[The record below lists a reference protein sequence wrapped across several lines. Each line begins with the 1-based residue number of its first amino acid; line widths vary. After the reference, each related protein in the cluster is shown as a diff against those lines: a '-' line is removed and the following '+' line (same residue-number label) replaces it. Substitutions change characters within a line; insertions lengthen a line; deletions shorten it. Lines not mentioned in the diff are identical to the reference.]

1 MKRYFFLCLL
11 IVSLRGFAQQTQFH
25 PGQVWNDAAGQPIN
39 AHGGCVV
46 YNDGT
51 YYLFGE
57 DRTGELS
64 NGVSCYKS
72 KDMYNWTRV
81 GLALKTAG
89 SPSSDDNDIAKG
101 RTLER
106 PKVLYNKK
114 TGKWVMWAHWER
126 GSDYGAAKVCVA
138 VSDKIE
144 GPYKLYKTFRPNHH
158 DSRDQTVFQDENGDA
173 YQFCATDMNTNINI
187 AQLTSDY
194 LDVTNKETKILN
206 GQRTEA
212 PAIFRVGDKYYG
224 LFSHCTGWDPNPGI
238 KAYSDKILGTW
249 HVDGNF
255 AVDKGKDLTYQSQS
269 AYVFKVPGKE
279 NAFIYVGDKWNSNDV
294 GASLQIWLPISMRS
308 GYPTVRWY
316 DKWDLSVFDEMYRYK
331 RAAAIQSGN
340 TYSLLE
346 KQSDRL
352 VSKPL
357 NGGFSIEDDNDS
369 LNLHFQ
375 FTASGSSG
383 QYKLKD
389 IKTGKYLTS
398 LFGTL
403 RLDDADNSDAQNWEF
418 IAQPDGYYKIENVKD
433 KKYLSVSGASTFA
446 DTNLYL
452 SELSSKTPQ
461 DFAVYFDSKNQH
473 YKEADIFSK
482 AYLK

>member
-1 MKRYFFLCLL
+1 MKRYFFLFLL
-11 IVSLRGFAQQTQFH
+11 IVSLRGAAQQNQFH
-25 PGQVWNDAAGQPIN
+25 PGQVWNDVAGKPIN
-39 AHGGCVV
+39 AHGSCIV
-46 YNDGT
+46 YDNGA
-51 YYLFGE
+51 YYWFGE
-57 DRTGELS
+57 DRTGQVS

-72 KDMYNWTRV
+72 TDLYNWTRV
-81 GLALKTAG
+81 GLALKTDG
-89 SPSSDDNDIAKG
+89 NPSSDDNDIAKG

-114 TGKWVMWAHWER
+114 TGKWIMWSHWER

-138 VSDKIE
+138 VSDKVE
-144 GPYKLYKTFRPNHH
+144 GPYKFYRTFRPNHH
-158 DSRDQTVFQDENGDA
+158 DSRDQTVFQDEDGNA
-173 YQFCATDMNTNINI
+173 YQFCSTDMNTNINV
-187 AQLTSDY
+187 AQLTPDY

-212 PAIFRVGDKYYG
+212 PAIFRAGDKFYG
-224 LFSHCTGWDPNPGI
+224 LFSHTTGWNPNPGI
-238 KAYSDKILGTW
+238 TAYSNEILGLW
-249 HVDGNF
+249 HMSGNF

-269 AYVFKVPGKE
+269 AFVLKLPGKE
-279 NAFIYVGDKWNSNDV
+279 HAYIYVGDKWNANDV
-294 GASLQIWLPISMRS
+294 GSSLQIWLPISMRS
-308 GYPTVRWY
+308 GYPTIRWY

-346 KQSDRL
+346 RQSDRL

-357 NGGFSIEDDNDS
+357 NGGFSIEDDNDL

-375 FTASGSSG
+375 FTAAGNSG

-403 RLDDADNSDAQNWEF
+403 RLDDTDNSDAQNWEF
-418 IAQPDGYYKIENVKD
+418 IGQPDGYYKIENVKD

-446 DTNLYL
+446 GTNLYL
-452 SELSSKTPQ
+452 SELSNKAPQ

-482 AYLK
+482 DYLK